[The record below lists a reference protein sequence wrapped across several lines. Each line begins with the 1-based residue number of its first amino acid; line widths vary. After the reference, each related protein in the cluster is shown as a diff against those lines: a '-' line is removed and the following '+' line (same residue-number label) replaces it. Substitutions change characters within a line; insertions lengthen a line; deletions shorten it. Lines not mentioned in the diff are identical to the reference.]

1 MPNYKA
7 TVPREDYKITTTK
20 TDELDFEGK
29 TILIEYFATDI
40 KLMAK
45 LKADGEQPEND
56 VLAYC
61 ETYSDDKPSVWGK
74 LYFLNDVTPS
84 VVAHES
90 VHLASGILARK
101 WGKPKGL
108 DLRLTT
114 ELATDTEEEL
124 ASIVEGVTELLTNH
138 LFVYQTN
145 LINDLIG
152 RLPERRE
159 HLKECRVY
167 KNDKNQLLCSCHT
180 YAHNT
185 LLAEITKILEDKRQE
200 L

>member
-7 TVPREDYKITTTK
+7 TVPSPPDEPSK
-20 TDELDFEGK
+20 TDELDFEDK
-29 TILIEYFATDI
+29 TILIEYFTTDVE
-40 KLMAK
+40 LMDK
-45 LKADGEQPEND
+45 LKADGVRPEYD
-56 VLAYC
+56 ALAYC

-101 WGKPKGL
+101 WGKSKGL

-114 ELATDTEEEL
+114 ELATDTEEEF

-138 LFVYQTN
+138 LFVHQTN

-152 RLPERRE
+152 RLPEKRKTE
-159 HLKECRVY
+159 QYETISGAFGAGF
-167 KNDKNQLLCSCHT
+167 NQ
-180 YAHNT
+180 AI
-185 LLAEITKILEDKRQE
+185 AEITKILELKKKE
-200 L
+200 LE